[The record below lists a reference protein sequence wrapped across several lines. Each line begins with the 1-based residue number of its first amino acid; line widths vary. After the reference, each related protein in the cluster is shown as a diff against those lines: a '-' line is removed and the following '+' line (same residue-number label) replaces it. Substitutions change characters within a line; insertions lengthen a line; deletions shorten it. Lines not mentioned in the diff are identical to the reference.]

1 MTLNTQMSHLKKFST
16 CFPQVSGVVFHT
28 PCNFLYVPV
37 TTFTAMQGFKV
48 LCATLFANTFLLA
61 APYLSRRDTGRCLGL
76 LALQW

>member
-1 MTLNTQMSHLKKFST
+1 
-16 CFPQVSGVVFHT
+16 
-28 PCNFLYVPV
+28 
-37 TTFTAMQGFKV
+37 MQGFKV